1 MVANSRVSCRVRVA
15 CALVAV
21 LAACGAPPASGP
33 DAVLPAAAAPHDLQ
47 GVADDVLTRLVE
59 LLPDGEHGVAVL
71 EEGRIEVVTS
81 VRLDQAAMVL
91 AELGV
96 TEIADVHS
104 LEEATL
110 YPRTLTSQEMGHLEE
125 RVRRVERGE
134 EGRESA
140 PN

>member
-1 MVANSRVSCRVRVA
+1 VEEFVVAHSRASCRVLVA
-15 CALVAV
+15 CALVVV
-21 LAACGAPPASGP
+21 LAACGGPPASGP
-33 DAVLPAAAAPHDLQ
+33 DAVLPAAAAPHDLE
-47 GVADDVLTRLVE
+47 GVADDGLTRLVE

-71 EEGRIEVVTS
+71 EEEGRIEVVTS

-110 YPRTLTSQEMGHLEE
+110 YPQTLDRVHLVDRFEE
-125 RVRRVERGE
+125 D
-134 EGRESA
+134 RESA
-140 PN
+140 RD